1 MGTAELSPVEL
12 PTGPAGVWLLVL
24 SVSSVPPTLALW
36 GEGEDTQVRIVGSL
50 PYP

>member
-36 GEGEDTQVRIVGSL
+36 GEGLLQKKTPSIL
-50 PYP
+50 